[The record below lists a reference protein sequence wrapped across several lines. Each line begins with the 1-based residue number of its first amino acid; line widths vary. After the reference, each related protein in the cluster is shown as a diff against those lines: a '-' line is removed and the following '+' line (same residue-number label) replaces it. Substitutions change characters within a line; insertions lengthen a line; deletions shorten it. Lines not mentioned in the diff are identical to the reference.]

1 MHIAAQKNRANAR
14 STYLHAPKEMDLSG
28 NLGTAIVTGASSGIG
43 KLFADR
49 LAARGYDIVLV
60 ARREDRLRAIA
71 ADLQNRFSVRADVLV
86 ADLSEPAGLA
96 SVSDRISS
104 DSSVSMLVNNA
115 GYSTIKTLALTPDDI
130 ITNMIALNITALTAL
145 SKAAVVRFTE
155 RGAGTI
161 VNIGSGAG
169 FAPFPGIGI
178 PVYAS
183 TKAYVYLLT
192 KYLQNEV
199 EGTGVNVRLVLPG
212 AVVSEGWEVAGGAE
226 LDPLPDAIVMTT
238 EDCVDAVMAGL
249 DQGEP
254 VIAPSLADVSLLEAY
269 DSACG
274 TLLQSMFSASP
285 AERYGLRK

>member
-1 MHIAAQKNRANAR
+1 MK
-14 STYLHAPKEMDLSG
+14 LSG

-49 LAARGYDIVLV
+49 LAARGYDLVLV
-60 ARREDRLRAIA
+60 ARREDRLRSIA
-71 ADLQNRFSVRADVLV
+71 ADLQSRFSVRADVLV
-86 ADLSEPAGLA
+86 ADLSEPAGVA

-115 GYSTIKTLALTPDDI
+115 GYSTIKTLAQTPDEVI
-130 ITNMIALNITALTAL
+130 ANMIALNITALTTL
-145 SKAAVVRFTE
+145 SKAAIVRFTE
-155 RGAGTI
+155 RGAGTV
-161 VNIGSGAG
+161 VNVGSGAG

-183 TKAYVYLLT
+183 TKAYVFLLT

-199 EGTGVNVRLVLPG
+199 EGTGVSVRLVLPG

-226 LDPLPDAIVMTT
+226 LEPLPDAIVMTT
-238 EDCVDAVMAGL
+238 EDCVDAVMSGL

-254 VIAPSLADVSLLEAY
+254 VIAPSLADLTLLEAY
-269 DSACG
+269 DSASG
-274 TLLQSMFSASP
+274 TLLQSMFSAHP
-285 AERYGLRK
+285 ATRYGLGK